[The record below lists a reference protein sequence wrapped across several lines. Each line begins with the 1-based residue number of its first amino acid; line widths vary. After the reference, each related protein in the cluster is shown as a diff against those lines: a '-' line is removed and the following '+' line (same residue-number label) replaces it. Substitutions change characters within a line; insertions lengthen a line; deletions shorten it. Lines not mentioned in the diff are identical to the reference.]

1 MLPKLKGQS
10 GPGRITVGAFG
21 GLDRRPGAGPGAVA
35 AMENLCAAAVPALT
49 TRPARQTLRALNGTA
64 HGVFA
69 VGDTLLSAEGTALYA
84 NDVAVTGTLSDTD
97 KVFAALGERVLIF
110 PDKRL
115 WTAAG
120 GLEPLEASY
129 TAAGLVFSDGTYAG
143 AAAERNTV
151 TTAGDAFPFR
161 IGDAVTFPACAPTG
175 NVEKTAVVRE
185 MSADGRQLRFYE
197 NCFEENGT
205 VSASLTLRRSVP
217 DLDFLCVNENRV
229 WGCRGDT
236 VCCCKPG
243 DPYNWNVFDGLST
256 DAWQCDTGTAGAFT
270 GCVSY
275 LGYPV
280 FFKEERIFKVY
291 GDRPTN
297 FELMSSATRGVRAGA
312 AASLAVA
319 GETLHYLARDGF
331 VRYGGGLPQSI
342 DAALSARYSAAAGGS
357 DGRRYCVSALRGDG
371 ERELLVLDAET
382 GAWHREDTLAVKAFA
397 NLAGTLVAQTAD
409 KLIAAGAGVPD
420 GPSSAAAVGNAVLSV
435 PSTRN
440 VIPSAVEGSSL
451 RSAAAGEDP
460 STSLRS
466 AQDDSGGETESFT
479 ASVTL
484 SDLAA
489 DLPASKYPTRLWLR
503 LDNTDALTAAVSYD
517 GGDFVTAATVPAGH
531 RSVRGFPLPL
541 RRCDR
546 FSLRLTGPAPWTLH
560 GLAIETRTE
569 GTRRK

>member
-120 GLEPLEASY
+120 GLENLEASY
-129 TAAGLVFSDGTYAG
+129 TASGLVFSDGTYAG

-161 IGDAVTFPACAPTG
+161 VGDAVTFPACAPTG

-185 MSADGRQLRFYE
+185 VSADGRQLRFYE

-243 DPYNWNVFDGLST
+243 DPFNWNVFDGLTT

-331 VRYGGGLPQSI
+331 VRYGGGLPQSV
-342 DAALSARYSAAAGGS
+342 DAALGARYFAAAAGC
-357 DGRRYCVSALRGDG
+357 DGRRDYVSALRADG
-371 ERELLVLDAET
+371 ARELLALDVGT
-382 GAWHREDTLAVKAFA
+382 GLWHREDALAVKAFA
-397 NLAGTLVAQTAD
+397 CLAGTLVAQTSTHLVA
-409 KLIAAGAGVPD
+409 LGGAA
-420 GPSSAAAVGNAVLSV
+420 
-435 PSTRN
+435 
-440 VIPSAVEGSSL
+440 
-451 RSAAAGEDP
+451 
-460 STSLRS
+460 
-466 AQDDSGGETESFT
+466 SGTAEQSFT

-503 LDNTDALTAAVSYD
+503 LDNAAALTAAVAYD
-517 GGDFVTAATVPAGH
+517 GGDFTTAATVPAGH

-546 FSLRLTGPAPWTLH
+546 FALRLTGPAPWTLH

-569 GTRRK
+569 ATRRK